1 VGLADVDHVQAMT
14 DSLSRGVP
22 AMKRLLAG
30 AITAAV
36 IGLLLWSGP
45 RGGAP
50 GPTDQGALTPG
61 LESETEPPSRFAAA
75 EARLR
80 DLLDRGRIGDVPGY
94 LAAFTGPLRDRLE
107 REARERGPDGFAGD
121 LRRAAD
127 ARKSH
132 AIFAAVSDGPD
143 ACRIVVEAVYP
154 DRNER
159 QAYRLERTPS
169 GWLVAAVE
177 PVRSRSPEE
186 KYGSPAGLVGS
197 DGQPEAEPGPE

>member
-1 VGLADVDHVQAMT
+1 MHREDRPEERD
-14 DSLSRGVP
+14 RVP
-22 AMKRLLAG
+22 RAPARNRLLAG

-36 IGLLLWSGP
+36 IGLILWSGL

-50 GPTDQGALTPG
+50 GPTDPGPIAPGPSGAP
-61 LESETEPPSRFAAA
+61 EPPSPFADA

-80 DLLDRGRIGDVPGY
+80 DLLDRGHRGDVPGY
-94 LAAFTGPLRDRLE
+94 LAGFTGALRDRLE
-107 REARERGPDGFAGD
+107 RAVRERGRDGFADD

-132 AIFAAVSDGPD
+132 AIFAAEPEGPD

-159 QAYRLERTPS
+159 QTYRLEQTPS

-177 PVRSRSPEE
+177 GVRSRSPAE
-186 KYGSPAGLVGS
+186 KYGSPAGFVG
-197 DGQPEAEPGPE
+197 PEGLPVPVAEPWPE